1 MWDDSCFSALLLQN
15 AAVAIMSYIVHRYD
29 GKWWIGMIL
38 ELDCETNDVQVPVTF
53 MHPHGPA
60 KSFYWPN

>member
-1 MWDDSCFSALLLQN
+1 MWDDSCSSAPFLPK
-15 AAVAIMSYIVHRYD
+15 AAASIMSYIVCRYD
-29 GKWWIGMIL
+29 GKWCIDMIL
-38 ELDCETNDVQVPVTF
+38 ELDCEKNDARVTF